1 MGRFADLC
9 ATLAAE
15 ADESSA
21 GISLPPELGER
32 LRGEGWEEEDLLDA
46 AEFVRLSLLQME
58 LTQASDSLSA
68 SLVEWLGS
76 LCAEEAFRR
85 LTGGE
90 LSLPIDVVSGLVRRV
105 TYLEEVLALA
115 RDDEGPDLSGLIEL
129 SRRLAGRDDA

>member
-32 LRGEGWEEEDLLDA
+32 LRDEGWAEEDLQDA

-76 LCAEEAFRR
+76 LSAEETFRR

-90 LSLPIDVVSGLVRRV
+90 LSLPLDIVSGLVRRV